1 MYLKFIE
8 RNLRIYL
15 KDKVGIFFS
24 FLGMFISLIIY
35 IFFLRTNLIDPLPTI
50 AHADKFTDTWMVAGL
65 ISIVALTTPLN
76 AFGQK
81 MEDRKNHKLN
91 DFKVNNDLKANSLNW
106 LYTLTAIIEGAVS
119 TIVFTILCFGYLS
132 IRYNENAFNKEFVLT
147 LLFNLLLITFSANFF
162 ALVTKYLRTMSSFS
176 ALSTILG
183 TLAGFLSGTYIVYD
197 ALPNFMRNIVNFWPG
212 YQIAAITRSEMMHEF
227 TTTTPQN
234 VLVALGVSSNI
245 EKAILVVIGATI
257 VSMVLNQLSRE

>member
-1 MYLKFIE
+1 
-8 RNLRIYL
+8 
-15 KDKVGIFFS
+15 
-24 FLGMFISLIIY
+24 
-35 IFFLRTNLIDPLPTI
+35 
-50 AHADKFTDTWMVAGL
+50 
-65 ISIVALTTPLN
+65 
-76 AFGQK
+76 
-81 MEDRKNHKLN
+81 
-91 DFKVNNDLKANSLNW
+91 
-106 LYTLTAIIEGAVS
+106 
-119 TIVFTILCFGYLS
+119 
-132 IRYNENAFNKEFVLT
+132 
-147 LLFNLLLITFSANFF
+147 
-162 ALVTKYLRTMSSFS
+162 MSSFS